1 MKSDLM
7 KKCANVML
15 SSSLALSLSLPLLGH
30 AYADGNLQVSDNFEQ
45 GEAQGWTVDSG
56 NWSVVKGGDGFTYQ
70 QSGRSEGRSVKGNAF
85 WTNYS
90 VQADVYVD
98 DFNGSN
104 RVYVAGRYTDA
115 DNFYA
120 ASLYNKKGGVLEIR
134 KKVNGSMKTLAT
146 NNKFKLDTH
155 TWYRVKLELS
165 GSEIKMYVNDKLELS
180 AKDTSLTAGAVGL
193 VTSKASAQFDNV
205 IVSGASSEVDPGTPP
220 VPPVNPEPGKDQ
232 PTPTPGAGDN
242 VTFKNSY
249 NLTGFSYGN
258 TGGGNIAE
266 TDANYKKV
274 YNAVDLHEA
283 LKKGSK
289 VKVIEIMNDLDLG
302 WNEMP
307 SAAKLNPFG
316 PHNAVQT
323 HPVLK
328 KTGVSKIYI
337 QNLNGVTIF
346 SAKGAKIK
354 HAGFVIKNSSNLIFR
369 NLEFDELWEWDEATK
384 GNYDKN
390 DWDYV
395 TVEGQSSKVWI
406 DHCTFNKAYDGLVDV
421 KKGSNGVTISWSLFK
436 GDDRSSNSWV
446 TQQVNAMEADKSSY
460 PMYAY
465 LRSSAVGLSKEDII
479 DIAAGQKKAH
489 LIGATEM
496 AADNS
501 DLDVT
506 LHHNYYLDIQDR
518 IPRLR
523 GGNAHAYN
531 IVMDDAGLARAKK
544 RITSDMAKAISAKGY
559 HFDVVGNGA
568 ISTENGAVLLEKSY
582 LIDVFSPVRNNQK
595 DDKNADYTGK
605 IKAEDVIFSDKGNV
619 FRGGSEEANIPLA
632 AYPAKAKDF
641 SWNGFTKLPYSYTA
655 DSPENLVAQLQGK
668 DGAGAGKLNW
678 SKENWLKTAYNAAV
692 SKKVQAVED
701 SE

>member
-45 GEAQGWTVDSG
+45 GEAQGWKVDSG
-56 NWSVVKGGDGFTYQ
+56 NWSVVKGGDSFTYQ
-70 QSGRSEGRSVKGNAF
+70 QSGRSEGCSVKGDAS

-104 RVYVAGRYTDA
+104 RVYIAGRYTDA

-120 ASLYNKKGGVLEIR
+120 ASLYNKKGGALEIR
-134 KKVNGSMKTLAT
+134 KNVNGSMKTLAT
-146 NNKFKLDTH
+146 NKNYKLDTH

-180 AKDTSLTAGAVGL
+180 ATDSSLTAGAIGL
-193 VTSKASAQFDNV
+193 VTSKTTAQFDNV
-205 IVSGASSEVDPGTPP
+205 IVSGVSSEGDTGTS
-220 VPPVNPEPGKDQ
+220 PVNPAPGKDQ
-232 PTPTPGAGDN
+232 PTPGVDN
-242 VTFKNSY
+242 NATSKNNY

-258 TGGGNIAE
+258 TGGGSIAE

-274 YNAVDLHEA
+274 YNAVDLNEA
-283 LKKGSK
+283 LKKGTK

-302 WNEMP
+302 WNEIP
-307 SAAKLNPFG
+307 SAAKVMPFG
-316 PHNAVQT
+316 ANNPVQT

-328 KTGVSKIYI
+328 KTGVSKVYLE
-337 QNLNGVTIF
+337 NLHGITIF
-346 SAKGAKIK
+346 SANGAKIK
-354 HAGFVIKNSSNLIFR
+354 HAGFVIKNCSNLIFR

-390 DWDYV
+390 DWDYI
-395 TVEGQSSKVWI
+395 TIEGTSSKVWI

-446 TQQVNAMEADKSSY
+446 TQQINAMEADKSSY

-465 LRSSAVGLSKEDII
+465 LRSSAVGMSKEDII

-489 LIGATEM
+489 LVGATEM
-496 AADNS
+496 AGDNP
-501 DLDVT
+501 DLEVT

-518 IPRLR
+518 MPRLR
-523 GGNAHAYN
+523 GGNAHVYN
-531 IVMDDAGLARAKK
+531 IVMDDAGLARAKT
-544 RITSDMAKAISAKGY
+544 RITPNMAKAIAAKGY

-582 LIDVFSPVRNNQK
+582 LIDVFSPIRNNQK
-595 DDKNADYTGK
+595 DAKKAEYTGK
-605 IKAEDVIFSDKGNV
+605 IKAEDVIFSDKGTV
-619 FRGGSEEANIPLA
+619 FRGGSEEANSPLA
-632 AYPAKAKDF
+632 PYPATAKNF

-655 DSPENLVAQLQGK
+655 ENPENLVAQLQGK

-678 SKENWLKTAYNAAV
+678 SKENWLKTAYNGAA
-692 SKKVQAVED
+692 SKVVQAVED

>member
-1 MKSDLM
+1 MKPGLL
-7 KKCANVML
+7 KKCASVML
-15 SSSLALSLSLPLLGH
+15 SGSLALSLSLPLLGH

-45 GEAQGWTVDSG
+45 GEAQGWTVGSG
-56 NWSVVKGGDGFTYQ
+56 NWSVVKDGNGFTYQ
-70 QSGRSEGRSVKGNAF
+70 QSSRSESHSVKGNAS

-104 RVYVAGRYTDA
+104 RVYIAGRYTDA

-120 ASLYNKKGGVLEIR
+120 ASLYNKKGGALEIR

-146 NNKFKLDTH
+146 NKNYKLDTH

-165 GSEIKMYVNDKLELS
+165 GSEIKMYVNDKPELS
-180 AKDTSLTAGAVGL
+180 ATDSSLTAGAIGL
-193 VTSKASAQFDNV
+193 VTSKTTAQFDNV
-205 IVSGASSEVDPGTPP
+205 IVSGASSEGDTGTS
-220 VPPVNPEPGKDQ
+220 PVNPVPGKDQ
-232 PTPTPGAGDN
+232 PTPGVDN
-242 VTFKNSY
+242 NATSKNNY
-249 NLTGFSYGN
+249 NLAGFSYGN

-274 YNAVDLHEA
+274 YNAVDLNEA
-283 LKKGSK
+283 LKKGTK

-302 WNEMP
+302 WNEIP
-307 SAAKLNPFG
+307 SAAKVMPFSANNP
-316 PHNAVQT
+316 VQT

-328 KTGVSKIYI
+328 KTGVSKVYLE
-337 QNLNGVTIF
+337 NLNGITIF
-346 SAKGAKIK
+346 SANGAKIK
-354 HAGFVIKNSSNLIFR
+354 HAGFVIKRSSNLIFR

-390 DWDYV
+390 DWDYI
-395 TVEGQSSKVWI
+395 TVEGASSKVWI

-465 LRSSAVGLSKEDII
+465 LRSSAVGMSKEDII

-496 AADNS
+496 AGDNAD
-501 DLDVT
+501 LEVT

-518 IPRLR
+518 MPRLR
-523 GGNAHAYN
+523 GGNAHVYN

-544 RITSDMAKAISAKGY
+544 RITPDMAKAIAAKGY

-595 DDKNADYTGK
+595 DADKADYTGK
-605 IKAEDVIFSDKGNV
+605 IKAEDVILSDNGTV
-619 FRGGSEEANIPLA
+619 FRGGSDDANSPLA
-632 AYPAKAKDF
+632 PYPAKAKAF
-641 SWNGFTKLPYSYTA
+641 SWNGFTTLPYSYTA
-655 DSPENLVAQLQGK
+655 DDPENLVAQLQAK

-678 SKENWLKTAYNAAV
+678 SNDNWLKTVYKTAV
-692 SKKVQAVED
+692 SKDAQVVDD

>member
-30 AYADGNLQVSDNFEQ
+30 AYADGSLQVSDNFEQ

-70 QSGRSEGRSVKGNAF
+70 QSGKSEGRSVKGDAS

-90 VQADVYVD
+90 VQADVYID

-115 DNFYA
+115 KNFYA
-120 ASLYNKKGGVLEIR
+120 ASLYNKKGGALEIR

-146 NNKFKLDTH
+146 NKKYKLDTN

-165 GSEIKMYVNDKLELS
+165 GSEIKMYVNDKLELT
-180 AKDTSLTAGAVGL
+180 AKDSSLTAGAVGL

-205 IVSGASSEVDPGTPP
+205 IVSGTTSGGDTSTPP
-220 VPPVNPEPGKDQ
+220 AKPEPGKDQ
-232 PTPTPGAGDN
+232 QTPGTNDN
-242 VTFKNSY
+242 ATFKNSY

-307 SAAKLNPFG
+307 SAAKLNPFSA
-316 PHNAVQT
+316 HNAVQT

-390 DWDYV
+390 DWDYI
-395 TVEGQSSKVWI
+395 TVEGASSKVWI

-489 LIGATEM
+489 LVGATEM
-496 AADNS
+496 AADNP
-501 DLDVT
+501 DLEVT

-518 IPRLR
+518 MPRLR

-531 IVMDDAGLARAKK
+531 IVIDDAGLARAKK
-544 RITSDMAKAISAKGY
+544 RITSDMAKAIAAKGY

-595 DDKNADYTGK
+595 DAKKADYTGK

-619 FRGGSEEANIPLA
+619 FRGGSEEANSPLA
-632 AYPAKAKDF
+632 PYPATAKDF

-655 DSPENLVAQLQGK
+655 ENPENLVAQLQGK

-692 SKKVQAVED
+692 SKNVQAVED

>member
-30 AYADGNLQVSDNFEQ
+30 TYADGNLQVSDNFEQ
-45 GEAQGWTVDSG
+45 GEAQGWKVDSG

-70 QSGRSEGRSVKGNAF
+70 QSGRSEGRSVKGDAS

-104 RVYVAGRYTDA
+104 RVYIAGRYTDA

-120 ASLYNKKGGVLEIR
+120 ASLYNKKGGALEIR
-134 KKVNGSMKTLAT
+134 KNVNGSMKTLAT
-146 NNKFKLDTH
+146 KKNYKLDTH

-180 AKDTSLTAGAVGL
+180 ATDSSLTAGAIGL
-193 VTSKASAQFDNV
+193 VTSKTTAQFDNV
-205 IVSGASSEVDPGTPP
+205 IVSGASSEGDTGTS
-220 VPPVNPEPGKDQ
+220 PVNPVPGKDQ
-232 PTPTPGAGDN
+232 PTPGVDN
-242 VTFKNSY
+242 NATSKNNY

-274 YNAVDLHEA
+274 YNAVDLNEA
-283 LKKGSK
+283 LKKGTK

-302 WNEMP
+302 WNEIP
-307 SAAKLNPFG
+307 SAAKVMPFG
-316 PHNAVQT
+316 ANNPVQT

-328 KTGVSKIYI
+328 KTGVSKVYFE
-337 QNLNGVTIF
+337 NLHGITIF
-346 SAKGAKIK
+346 SANGAKIK
-354 HAGFVIKNSSNLIFR
+354 HAGFVIKNCSNLIFR

-390 DWDYV
+390 DWDYI
-395 TVEGQSSKVWI
+395 TIEGTSSKVWI

-446 TQQVNAMEADKSSY
+446 TQQINAMEADKSSY

-465 LRSSAVGLSKEDII
+465 LRSSAVGMSKEDII

-489 LIGATEM
+489 LVGATEM
-496 AADNS
+496 AGDNP
-501 DLDVT
+501 DLEVT

-518 IPRLR
+518 MPRLR
-523 GGNAHAYN
+523 GGNAHVYN

-544 RITSDMAKAISAKGY
+544 RITPDMAKAIAAKGY

-582 LIDVFSPVRNNQK
+582 LIDVFSPIRNNQK
-595 DDKNADYTGK
+595 DAKKAEYTGK
-605 IKAEDVIFSDKGNV
+605 IKAEDVIFSDNGTV
-619 FRGGSEEANIPLA
+619 FRGGSEEANSPLA
-632 AYPAKAKDF
+632 PYPATAKDF

-655 DSPENLVAQLQGK
+655 ENPENLVAQLQDK

-692 SKKVQAVED
+692 SKDVQAVED

>member
-1 MKSDLM
+1 MKSSLL
-7 KKCANVML
+7 KKCASVML
-15 SSSLALSLSLPLLGH
+15 SSTLALSLSLPLLGH
-30 AYADGNLQVSDNFEQ
+30 AQADENVQVSDDFEQ
-45 GEAQGWTVDSG
+45 GEAQGWSTDSG
-56 NWSVVKGGDGFTYQ
+56 NWSVVKDGNGSTYQ
-70 QSGRSEGRSVKGNAF
+70 QSSRSESHSVKGNTS

-90 VQADVYVD
+90 VQADVYVN
-98 DFNGSN
+98 DFYGSN
-104 RVYVAGRYTDA
+104 RVYVAGRYTDSN
-115 DNFYA
+115 NFYA
-120 ASLYNKKGGVLEIR
+120 ASLYNKKGGALEIR
-134 KKVNGSMKTLAT
+134 KKVKGSMKTLAT
-146 NNKFKLDTH
+146 NKKYKLDTH

-165 GSEIKMYVNDKLELS
+165 GPEIKMYVNDQLELS
-180 AKDTSLTAGAVGL
+180 ATDTSLTAGAMGL
-193 VTSKASAQFDNV
+193 VTSKTVAQFDNV
-205 IVSGASSEVDPGTPP
+205 IVSGASSEGGTSTPP
-220 VPPVNPEPGKDQ
+220 VKPTPGTEQ
-232 PTPTPGAGDN
+232 PTPGVEPG
-242 VTFKNSY
+242 VTSKNNY

-258 TGGGNIAE
+258 TGGGNIAD

-274 YNAVDLHEA
+274 YNAVDLNEA

-302 WNEMP
+302 WNEIP
-307 SAAKLNPFG
+307 SAAKAMPFSANNP
-316 PHNAVQT
+316 VQT

-328 KTGVSKIYI
+328 KTGVSKVYI
-337 QNLNGVTIF
+337 ENMNGVTIF
-346 SAKGAKIK
+346 SANGAKIK
-354 HAGFVIKNSSNLIFR
+354 HAGFVIKRSSNLIFR

-390 DWDYV
+390 DWDYI
-395 TVEGQSSKVWI
+395 TIEGASSKVWI

-465 LRSSAVGLSKEDII
+465 LRSSAVGMSKEDII

-489 LIGATEM
+489 LVGATEM
-496 AADNS
+496 AGDNAD
-501 DLDVT
+501 LEVT

-518 IPRLR
+518 MPRLR

-544 RITSDMAKAISAKGY
+544 RITSDMAKAIAAKGY

-595 DDKNADYTGK
+595 DPNKADYTGK
-605 IKAEDVIFSDKGNV
+605 IKAEDVILSDNGAV
-619 FRGGSEEANIPLA
+619 FRGGSDAANSPLA
-632 AYPAKAKDF
+632 PYPAKAKTF
-641 SWNGFTKLPYSYTA
+641 SWNGFTTLPYSYTA
-655 DSPENLVAQLQGK
+655 EDPANLVAQLQAK

-678 SKENWLKTAYNAAV
+678 SSENWLKTVYNTAAT
-692 SKKVQAVED
+692 KDVQVEED

>member
-15 SSSLALSLSLPLLGH
+15 SSSLALSLSLPLLGN
-30 AYADGNLQVSDNFEQ
+30 AYADGSLQASDNFEQ
-45 GEAQGWTVDSG
+45 GEAQGWKVDSG
-56 NWSVVKGGDGFTYQ
+56 NWSVFKGGDGFTYQ
-70 QSGRSEGRSVKGNAF
+70 QSGRSEGRSVKGDAS

-90 VQADVYVD
+90 VQADVYID

-115 DNFYA
+115 KNFYA
-120 ASLYNKKGGVLEIR
+120 ASLYNKKGGTLEIR

-146 NNKFKLDTH
+146 NKKYKLNTH

-165 GSEIKMYVNDKLELS
+165 GSEIKMYVNDKLELT
-180 AKDTSLTAGAVGL
+180 AKDSSLTAGAVGL

-205 IVSGASSEVDPGTPP
+205 LVSGAASGGNTTTPP
-220 VPPVNPEPGKDQ
+220 TKPEPGKDQ
-232 PTPTPGAGDN
+232 PTPGTNDN
-242 VTFKNSY
+242 VTLKNSY

-307 SAAKLNPFG
+307 SAAKLNPFSS
-316 PHNAVQT
+316 HNAVQT

-436 GDDRSSNSWV
+436 GDDRSPNSWV

-489 LIGATEM
+489 LVGATEK
-496 AADNS
+496 AADNPN
-501 DLDVT
+501 LEVT

-518 IPRLR
+518 MPRLR

-531 IVMDDAGLARAKK
+531 IVIDDAGLARAKK
-544 RITSDMAKAISAKGY
+544 RITSDVAKAISAKGY

-582 LIDVFSPVRNNQK
+582 LIDVFSPIRNNQK
-595 DDKNADYTGK
+595 DAKKADFTGK
-605 IKAEDVIFSDKGNV
+605 IKAEDVIFSDKGSV
-619 FRGGSEEANIPLA
+619 FRGGSEEANSPLA
-632 AYPAKAKDF
+632 PYPAKAIDF

-655 DSPENLVAQLQGK
+655 ENPENLVAQLQGK

-678 SKENWLKTAYNAAV
+678 SKENWLKTTYNASA
-692 SKKVQAVED
+692 SKNVQAVED

>member
-1 MKSDLM
+1 MKSSLL
-7 KKCANVML
+7 KKCASVML
-15 SSSLALSLSLPLLGH
+15 SSTMVLSLSLPLLGH
-30 AYADGNLQVSDNFEQ
+30 AHADGNLQVSDDFEQ
-45 GEAQGWTVDSG
+45 GEAQGWTAGSG
-56 NWSVVKGGDGFTYQ
+56 NWSVVADGNGSTYQ
-70 QSGRSEGRSVKGNAF
+70 QSSRSESHSVKGNAS

-104 RVYVAGRYTDA
+104 RVYVAGRYTDSN
-115 DNFYA
+115 NFYA
-120 ASLYNKKGGVLEIR
+120 ASLYNKKGGALEIR

-146 NNKFKLDTH
+146 NNKYKLDTN

-165 GSEIKMYVNDKLELS
+165 GSEIKMYVNDQLELTATDS
-180 AKDTSLTAGAVGL
+180 SLASGAIGL
-193 VTSKASAQFDNV
+193 VTSKAVAQFDNV
-205 IVSGASSEVDPGTPP
+205 IVSGASTEADPGTT
-220 VPPVNPEPGKDQ
+220 PVNPTPGTDK
-232 PTPTPGAGDN
+232 PTPGVD
-242 VTFKNSY
+242 KNATSNINY
-249 NLTGFSYGN
+249 NLAGFSYGN
-258 TGGGNIAE
+258 TGGGEIKD

-274 YNAVDLHEA
+274 YNAVDLNEA
-283 LKKGSK
+283 LKKGTK

-307 SAAKLNPFG
+307 DAAKVMPFSANNPVLT
-316 PHNAVQT
+316 N
-323 HPVLK
+323 PVLK

-337 QNLNGVTIF
+337 ENLNGITIF
-346 SAKGAKIK
+346 SANGAKIK
-354 HAGFVIKNSSNLIFR
+354 HAGFVIKRSSNLIFR

-390 DWDYV
+390 DWDYI

-446 TQQVNAMEADKSSY
+446 TQQINAMEADKASY

-496 AADNS
+496 AADNA
-501 DLDVT
+501 DLAVT
-506 LHHNYYLDIQDR
+506 LHHNYYKDIQDR
-518 IPRLR
+518 MPRLR
-523 GGNAHAYN
+523 AGNAHAYN
-531 IVMDDAGLARAKK
+531 IVMDDAGLARAKN
-544 RITSDMAKAISAKGY
+544 RITSDMAKAIAAKGY

-595 DDKNADYTGK
+595 DPKKDDYTGK
-605 IKAEDVIFSDKGNV
+605 IKAEDVIFSDNGKV
-619 FRGGSEEANIPLA
+619 FRGGSEDANSPLA
-632 AYPAKAKDF
+632 PYPVKGKNF
-641 SWNGFTKLPYSYTA
+641 SWNGFTTLPYSYTA
-655 DSPENLVAQLQGK
+655 EDPENLVAQLQAK

-678 SKENWLKTAYNAAV
+678 SSENWLKTAYKAV
-692 SKKVQAVED
+692 ASKATETVED